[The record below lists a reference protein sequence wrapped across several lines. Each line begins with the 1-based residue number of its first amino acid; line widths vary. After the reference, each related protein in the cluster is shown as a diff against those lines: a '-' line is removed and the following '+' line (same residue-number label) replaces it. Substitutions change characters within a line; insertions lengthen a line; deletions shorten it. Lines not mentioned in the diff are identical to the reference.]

1 MEEAG
6 QSCWTVAGFRLLNA
20 TLTLAIEVTQRHI
33 NFSSH
38 FICTL
43 TLLQVLSLVTY
54 YGAYTGIEDVYFLLY
69 HNDPEE
75 QEQHVQ
81 ITLHLVVLSLAVLAT
96 TVSYGA
102 SILYVYMHYEVEPNK
117 TLVRSTTLDLAFY
130 LILLLATVATALH
143 FYAWWGLLTS
153 LKVATF
159 GDYEMT
165 QEEDKVWRD
174 VLPEF
179 IFAITGFTVQVL
191 LVMLLMVAV
200 MMAMMQVVVMVV
212 VVMRIMM
219 WWWWG

>member
-33 NFSSH
+33 NVT
-38 FICTL
+38 CTL
-43 TLLQVLSLVTY
+43 LLQVLSLVTY

-75 QEQHVQ
+75 QDQHVQ
-81 ITLHLVVLSLAVLAT
+81 IRLHLVVLSLAVLAT

-165 QEEDKVWRD
+165 QEEDKVW
-174 VLPEF
+174 
-179 IFAITGFTVQVL
+179 A
-191 LVMLLMVAV
+191 
-200 MMAMMQVVVMVV
+200 
-212 VVMRIMM
+212 
-219 WWWWG
+219 